1 MKKDVCIWNINSFA
15 EFYMQIYEKYEKDYD
30 KAKVLFRQERRR
42 FRSELEKIPG
52 LKIFPSQASF
62 LMIELTNYSAHKL
75 SMELLDYNI
84 LIRDLSVKLGDDK
97 YIRIAIRNK
106 EDNDRLVAAFKAVL
120 EKA

>member
-1 MKKDVCIWNINSFA
+1 
-15 EFYMQIYEKYEKDYD
+15 
-30 KAKVLFRQERRR
+30 
-42 FRSELEKIPG
+42 
-52 LKIFPSQASF
+52 
-62 LMIELTNYSAHKL
+62 MIELTNYSAHKL